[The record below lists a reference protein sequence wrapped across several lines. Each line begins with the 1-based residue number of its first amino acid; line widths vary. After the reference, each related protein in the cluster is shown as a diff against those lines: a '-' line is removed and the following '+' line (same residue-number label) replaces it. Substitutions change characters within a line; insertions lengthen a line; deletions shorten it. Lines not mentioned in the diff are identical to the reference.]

1 MRVSLTAE
9 PEVNMNG
16 KGSCVHAQ
24 SLQSCLTLCNP
35 MECSPPGSSVHEDSP
50 GKNTAVGFCAL
61 LKRIFLTQGL
71 NLCLLCLL
79 HWQAGSL
86 PLVPPGEP
94 CHLYILAKYLKNMET
109 YLQTKTCAY
118 CSQQLCFYQPKLRG
132 FPGGSDGKESTC
144 SARDLGLTPGLG
156 RSPG

>member
-71 NLCLLCLL
+71 NLCLLCLS
-79 HWQAGSL
+79 HQQAGSL
-86 PLVPPGEP
+86 PL
-94 CHLYILAKYLKNMET
+94 A
-109 YLQTKTCAY
+109 
-118 CSQQLCFYQPKLRG
+118 
-132 FPGGSDGKESTC
+132 
-144 SARDLGLTPGLG
+144 
-156 RSPG
+156 SPGKHYRMINQESNLQILTFAKLDLNLHWACHRVFIYSLYFYVHAVWQFCMVTSQVRLVC